1 MFQIFEFVI
10 YTYEMQHHK
19 VHNIPVYNYILPQKY
34 TINEKSMNKDKKWQ
48 LLLEVFKKNIL
59 LPIGL
64 TIVAKQSK
72 SSRQLLN
79 QFVSLF

>member
-1 MFQIFEFVI
+1 MFRIFEFVI

-19 VHNIPVYNYILPQKY
+19 VHNIPVYNYRMPQKY
-34 TINEKSMNKDKKWQ
+34 IINEKSMNKDKKCHYCWRY
-48 LLLEVFKKNIL
+48 FKKNIL

-79 QFVSLF
+79 QFVTLF